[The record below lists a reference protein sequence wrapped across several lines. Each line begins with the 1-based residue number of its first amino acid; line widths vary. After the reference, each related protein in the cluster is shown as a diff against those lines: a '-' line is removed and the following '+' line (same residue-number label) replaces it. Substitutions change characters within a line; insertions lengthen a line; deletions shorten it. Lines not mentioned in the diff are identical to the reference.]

1 MRRLLLLLAAA
12 LVLLCACG
20 RGETLDSQVRTVE
33 YGGRTYE
40 VNRKE
45 QTISFGG
52 GVAMLLGIILLFV

>member
-20 RGETLDSQVRTVE
+20 RGETPDSQVRTVE